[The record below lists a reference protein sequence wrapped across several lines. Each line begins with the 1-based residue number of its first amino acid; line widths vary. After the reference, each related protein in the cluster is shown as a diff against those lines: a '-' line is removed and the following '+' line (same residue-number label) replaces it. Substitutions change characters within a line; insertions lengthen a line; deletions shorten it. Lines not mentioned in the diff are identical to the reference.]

1 MMRKLLFLLTC
12 WSALIHCTPQSPND
26 HRQTWHPGL
35 KIENGINRGVNYTDP
50 LGTPYSIRYIPI
62 TITNYTTISLTL
74 RLAFAQEYNYPVDM
88 DTAKFHV
95 IPLPGVWGMDGVEI
109 TDSLFDELPRIMG
122 EPVIDKTLAPGE
134 KCLLA
139 IGTVYPRPAGF
150 SGVLPNTL
158 FTAVDQHTSSGCD
171 WLVKEKQ
178 SPNAQLPLRLKLKFG
193 KDCRIIPAGYI
204 APFGK

>member
-1 MMRKLLFLLTC
+1 MIKKLLFFLAFWGFFAQCNQQAGSTKHA
-12 WSALIHCTPQSPND
+12 SNT
-26 HRQTWHPGL
+26 GL
-35 KIENGINRGVNYTDP
+35 HIESGINRGVNYTDP

-62 TITNYTTISLTL
+62 TITNDTTISLTL
-74 RLAFAQEYNYPVDM
+74 HIAFAREYNYPIDM

-95 IPLPGVWGMDGVEI
+95 IPLPEVWGMDGVEI
-109 TDSLFDELPRIMG
+109 TDSEFNGLPSIM
-122 EPVIDKTLAPGE
+122 EKPVINKTLRPGE

-158 FTAVDQHTSSGCD
+158 FTGVDQHTSSDCD

-178 SPNAQLPLRLKLKFG
+178 SPNAPLPLRLKLKFG
-193 KDCRIIPAGYI
+193 EDCRIISAGHI
-204 APFGK
+204 TPLGK